1 MCWLVRLANVCA
13 LCVAFIGRLL
23 KTFCS
28 LPAFLIFLLAYLPV
42 FNHICPMEDFDWNEQ
57 AKRLLKSELVRRG
70 ISNDELVSRLQAIG
84 VEETKASV
92 ESKISRGSFSA
103 AFLLQCLNAIGCKN
117 FVPEVETLEMV
128 VAEPR
133 TVYKAKSKSKKSAR

>member
-1 MCWLVRLANVCA
+1 
-13 LCVAFIGRLL
+13 
-23 KTFCS
+23 
-28 LPAFLIFLLAYLPV
+28 
-42 FNHICPMEDFDWNEQ
+42 MEDFDWNEQ

-92 ESKISRGSFSA
+92 ESKISRGTFSA

-117 FVPEVETLEMV
+117 FFPEVETLEMV

>member
-1 MCWLVRLANVCA
+1 
-13 LCVAFIGRLL
+13 
-23 KTFCS
+23 
-28 LPAFLIFLLAYLPV
+28 
-42 FNHICPMEDFDWNEQ
+42 MEDFDWNEQ

-70 ISNDELVSRLQAIG
+70 ISNDELVIRLQAIG

-92 ESKISRGSFSA
+92 ESKISRGTFSA

-128 VAEPR
+128 VAESR
-133 TVYKAKSKSKKSAR
+133 TIYKVKSKYKKSSR